1 MQNLLTPRQGP
12 AVVFLG
18 PYLEGKFGI
27 RPSLLDVTDKT
38 KKAPKPVAE
47 KPKQ

>member
-1 MQNLLTPRQGP
+1 MQIHPPAPQGP
-12 AVVFLG
+12 ATVFLG

-38 KKAPKPVAE
+38 KKAPKTVQT
-47 KPKQ
+47 PKK